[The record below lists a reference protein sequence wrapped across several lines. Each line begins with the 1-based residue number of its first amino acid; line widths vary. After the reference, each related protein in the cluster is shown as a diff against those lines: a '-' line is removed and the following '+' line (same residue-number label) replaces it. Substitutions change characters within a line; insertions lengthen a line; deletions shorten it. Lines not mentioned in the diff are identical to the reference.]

1 MKTKQKKEY
10 VSPQIDVILVEL
22 EEGIAQ
28 TSGNFDPQVEGHG
41 SGTGY
46 SGWSTENEGET
57 GF

>member
-28 TSGNFDPQVEGHG
+28 TSGVANAPAPEIDGWTGGQGG
-41 SGTGY
+41 SQ
-46 SGWSTENEGET
+46 NQDA
-57 GF
+57 F

>member
-28 TSGNFDPQVEGHG
+28 TSGVDAGASPSTSGWTQ
-41 SGTGY
+41 GTGD
-46 SGWSTENEGET
+46 TNDGEA
-57 GF
+57 F